1 MAVSIQG
8 AQMNA
13 NQAKKEW
20 LHNARELLKL
30 SRKKTLDDLQ
40 AKRITWLKTNMKK
53 MEAIVAGK

>member
-1 MAVSIQG
+1 
-8 AQMNA
+8 MNA